1 MAKKK
6 QDFIVEGVVT
16 PTDDN
21 TVVLTSS
28 EDMEAKSLKLL
39 MAAMQKYDYSKE
51 QYSVKFSGTSAS
63 DDLTLERLRELVR
76 GINSSLTNVTTL
88 NQYVRQYIMLDDVLG
103 ATYTALVSNINTE
116 YRLSY
121 NSAEGRNKLKQ
132 LNTAKEIINQFNRSI
147 RLENLITDA
156 VLSTLVEGN
165 YIMYLRL
172 DGGNAVIDHYP
183 LGVAEITDYEVR
195 GYPIAQ
201 INLSNFKSRL
211 RKTYTKT
218 KSGKAL
224 YFENEAKEVAANFPP
239 EVVTAYKNGET
250 YARLNVENTGVMRI
264 NNFGGKYGVSH
275 FAKALKAAVIL
286 DGIED
291 TDIINNKAKAKKILH
306 QILNKEVMGADYNR
320 KGFEYAMYAHN
331 ELMKAWA
338 NQTVLVTTIPAVKEI
353 KYVEPQVEGTPTE
366 KIALYRN
373 EKITALGIGY
383 IDPNMGS
390 VSAANI
396 SIKQL
401 MKVVDKVADQLSDI
415 LHGFYVQVLIANN
428 VDPIYAPDVRVLDS
442 AQMEMDTKRILAET
456 LYTKFGAS
464 ITTCLEYLGLNANDE
479 AAQRKYE
486 NESGYDDIFKPH
498 QTAYTS
504 SGGSSSSDSS
514 GGGRPTGDDPE
525 KQSKQE
531 YDKTYRESM

>member
-6 QDFIVEGVVT
+6 QDFVVEGLASPV
-16 PTDDN
+16 DDN
-21 TVVLTSS
+21 TVVLTSG
-28 EDMEAKSLKLL
+28 EDIEKRSMDMLL
-39 MAAMQKYDYSKE
+39 AAMQKYEYTKE
-51 QYSVKFSGTSAS
+51 QYSVQFSGASAG
-63 DDLTLERLRELVR
+63 DELTLSRLKELLR
-76 GINSSLTNVTTL
+76 GINSSLSNVTTL
-88 NQYVRQYIMLDDVLG
+88 NQYIHQYILQDDVLG
-103 ATYTALVSNINTE
+103 ATHTALKSNINTE
-116 YRLSY
+116 YVLSY

-132 LNTAKEIINQFNRSI
+132 LNAAKEVIAQFNKSI
-147 RLENLITDA
+147 RIEKLISDSILATLTD
-156 VLSTLVEGN
+156 GN
-165 YIMYLRL
+165 YVMCLRL
-172 DGGNAVIDHYP
+172 DGGNAVIDSYP

-195 GYPIAQ
+195 GYPIVQ

-211 RKTYTKT
+211 RKTYTKS

-224 YFENEAKEVAANFPP
+224 YFENEKKEVAANFPP
-239 EVVTAYKNGET
+239 EVVTAYNNGET

-275 FAKALKAAVIL
+275 FAKALKPTVIL
-286 DGIED
+286 DSIEG

-320 KGFEYAMYAHN
+320 KGFEYAAYAHN

-353 KYVEPQVEGTPTE
+353 KYVEPKVEGTPTD

-383 IDPNMGS
+383 IDPNMSS

-401 MKVVDKVADQLSDI
+401 MKVVDSVADQLSDI
-415 LHGFYVQVLIANN
+415 LHNFYVQVLLYNN
-428 VDPIYAPDVRVLDS
+428 IDPMYAPEIKVLDS

-456 LYTKFGAS
+456 LYTKFGLS
-464 ITTCLEYLGLNANDE
+464 ITRCLEILGLNASDE
-479 AAQRKYE
+479 AAQRKFE
-486 NESGYDDIFKPH
+486 NESGYDEIFKPR
-498 QTAYTS
+498 QTAYTASGNSSGS
-504 SGGSSSSDSS
+504 SGG
-514 GGGRPTGDDPE
+514 RPKGDDPE
-525 KQSKQE
+525 KQNKQE
-531 YDKTYRESM
+531 YDETYRENV